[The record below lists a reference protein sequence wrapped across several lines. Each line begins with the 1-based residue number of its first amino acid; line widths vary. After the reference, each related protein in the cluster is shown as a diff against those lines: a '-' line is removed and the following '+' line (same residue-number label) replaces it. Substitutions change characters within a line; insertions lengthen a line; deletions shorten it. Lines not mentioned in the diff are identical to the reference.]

1 LLGQI
6 LSDRPLVVFAE
17 VANLGALVCD
27 AMKSVRADRGVTHV
41 LIIAFADPARSDLQ
55 AAATEAGATLVA
67 ASNGLLDQLP
77 ALLERAWEME

>member
-1 LLGQI
+1 VRR
-6 LSDRPLVVFAE
+6 DE
-17 VANLGALVCD
+17 VAPGGPGGD
-27 AMKSVRADRGVTHV
+27 
-41 LIIAFADPARSDLQ
+41 AFADPARSDLQ